1 MSMRHLSAPIRFA
14 FPFVFLAL
22 PACGTEAD
30 APSSVTED
38 QSALL
43 SQQQQQET
51 NSGSSSSSGGG
62 TSAGGGGSSSSPPT
76 LAVTFEDCTKDSRR
90 DEMKDAMADILANWS
105 TFDANLTA
113 RGLTNDHDCMYD
125 RLTKNGNVHCDVC
138 DQAGHSSFLSQ
149 TANVCRSWA
158 SSVESSY
165 PNSTNSRKVCW
176 ASVIMHEFGHTCLRF
191 ESGAEEVDNAARDTL
206 NEIYGLSL
214 DLDSECNQDR

>member
-1 MSMRHLSAPIRFA
+1 MSMRHLSAPIRIVV
-14 FPFVFLAL
+14 PFVFLAL
-22 PACGTEAD
+22 PACLGTEAD
-30 APSSVTED
+30 APSVTDD

-51 NSGSSSSSGGG
+51 TGGSSSSSGGG
-62 TSAGGGGSSSSPPT
+62 TSAGGGGSSSSAPA

-90 DEMKDAMADILANWS
+90 NEMKDALADILDNWS
-105 TFDANLTA
+105 TFDANLVA
-113 RGLTNDHDCMYD
+113 HGLTNDHSCMYD

-138 DQAGHSSFLSQ
+138 DLAGHSSFLSQ

-176 ASVIMHEFGHTCLRF
+176 ASVIMHEFGHTCFRF